1 MPGNRIALFLPS
13 LEGGGAERVMVNL
26 AQGFVDEGREVDLV
40 LVKAEGVYLN
50 LAPDKVRIIDLQG
63 KRVITSLLSL
73 GKYLRRE
80 QPETLLS
87 AMDHANVIA
96 ILARFFSRVK
106 TRIAVSVHSTLSIEV
121 RQAKSWRG
129 KILPWF
135 INQSYPYADAIIAV
149 STGVAEDL
157 ARMTTIHDKKIRVIY
172 NPVVTPQLLEKQQ
185 QAVSHPWFQKNQPP
199 VLLAVGR
206 LTEQK
211 DFTTLINAFSVIR
224 NQKACRLLILGEG
237 EMRTVLEALI
247 AKLKLT
253 EDVQMPG
260 FVDNPYAY
268 MKQADVFVLSS
279 AWEGLVTV
287 LIEAMACGTPVVS
300 TDCPS
305 GSREILADGKFGQL
319 VPVGDYEALAD
330 AVIQTLEREK
340 KPTLL
345 IKRANDFTQAA
356 SVKQYLE
363 VLDGR

>member
-1 MPGNRIALFLPS
+1 M
-13 LEGGGAERVMVNL
+13 
-26 AQGFVDEGREVDLV
+26 
-40 LVKAEGVYLN
+40 
-50 LAPDKVRIIDLQG
+50 
-63 KRVITSLLSL
+63 
-73 GKYLRRE
+73 
-80 QPETLLS
+80 
-87 AMDHANVIA
+87 
-96 ILARFFSRVK
+96 K
-106 TRIAVSVHSTLSIEV
+106 TRIVVSVHSTLSIEV

-135 INQSYPYADAIIAV
+135 INRSYPYADAIVAV

-157 ARMTTIHDKKIRVIY
+157 SRITAINYKKIRIIY
-172 NPVVTPQLLEKQQ
+172 NPVVTPQLLEKQL
-185 QAVSHPWFQKNQPP
+185 QAISHPWFQKNQPP

-211 DFTTLINAFSVIR
+211 DLVTLINAFAVIR
-224 NQKACRLLILGEG
+224 KQKTCRLLILGEG
-237 EMRTVLEALI
+237 ALRAELEALI
-247 AKLKLT
+247 AKLKLAQ
-253 EDVQMPG
+253 DVLMPG

-319 VPVGDYEALAD
+319 VPVGDFKALAE
-330 AVIQTLEREK
+330 AVFQTLEQQRHSG
-340 KPTLL
+340 PL

-356 SVKQYLE
+356 SVKHYLE
-363 VLDGR
+363 VLDGW